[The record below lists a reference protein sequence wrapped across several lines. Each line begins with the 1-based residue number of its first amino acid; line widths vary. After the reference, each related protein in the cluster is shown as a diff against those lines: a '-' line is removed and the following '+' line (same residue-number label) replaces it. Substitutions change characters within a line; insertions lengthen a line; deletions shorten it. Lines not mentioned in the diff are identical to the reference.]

1 MSAVAW
7 AEDRIG
13 EWAHENALED
23 EAHQRN
29 QQTARDFPPGT
40 TIYLTGDPRPW
51 IVDQRWMN
59 GNLALTHQPPASS
72 NQLSDWMILHAHNI
86 WRIDPTR

>member
-13 EWAHENALED
+13 EWADENALED

-29 QQTARDFPPGT
+29 QQTADHFPPGT
-40 TIYLTGDPRPW
+40 TVYLGWGPYKSRW
-51 IVDQRWMN
+51 IVDSRWPNGDITVTRQR
-59 GNLALTHQPPASS
+59 ARIYVTAD
-72 NQLSDWMILHAHNI
+72 QL